1 MLDNIYP
8 KPQEI
13 TLDIDRGLSIIVYFR
28 RNAVIFVSTSH
39 KLLSHTIHPTL
50 ELAECPERRVSLD
63 FWQPTHNDVFES
75 VLVPPGNLVL
85 QYTFDH

>member
-28 RNAVIFVSTSH
+28 RNAVILFLLLTSCF
-39 KLLSHTIHPTL
+39 HTQFIRRWNWQNAQN
-50 ELAECPERRVSLD
+50 AE
-63 FWQPTHNDVFES
+63 
-75 VLVPPGNLVL
+75 
-85 QYTFDH
+85 